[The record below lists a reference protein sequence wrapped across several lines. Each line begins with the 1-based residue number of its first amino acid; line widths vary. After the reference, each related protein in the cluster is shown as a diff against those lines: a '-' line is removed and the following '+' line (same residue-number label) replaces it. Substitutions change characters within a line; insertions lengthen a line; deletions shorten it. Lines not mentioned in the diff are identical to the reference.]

1 MASRDKNREQDKP
14 GADLLRRSLASP
26 AGAPGLD
33 VDPCPDPEILAAYS
47 EHSLDA
53 DETARYE
60 LHFSRCARCREML
73 VAMVHAGEL
82 AGAAGEK
89 RARSSSTAWVWDW
102 RWLAPAAAAVIVL
115 AAIWVMRGPALS
127 HRGASQSSPLI
138 AMNQSSAPP
147 ADVTANPEPAPP
159 ESSRAASNSASGVP
173 TASGA
178 LQRVAP
184 DLDSAKS
191 EIAPAAK
198 PAPPSRDKTKE
209 FGGNLPLSGRNYE
222 QLDTLKKSAVAPK
235 AGSSEPRG
243 YGVGHGTGNG
253 VGIPSSAETVTA
265 ENAIRPVAPASRPPA
280 AAPVPPEISTG
291 NAFGAAAPA
300 TQPARKAARAQE
312 TEVVTAAGA
321 APETAQDK
329 QMVTSLSRATAM
341 NESVMVESADDRNP
355 RTVVHSPDPDVLWR
369 ISSGRFVERSSDAGS
384 TWRVQWTNA
393 NAHVIAGAA
402 PSVETCWL
410 VGRNGIILL
419 TTDGK
424 KWRTITP
431 PADAD
436 FVDVAATDASS
447 ATVTTT
453 DDRKFTTTD
462 GGKRWIPAP

>member
-1 MASRDKNREQDKP
+1 MASRDKDREQDKP
-14 GADLLRRSLASP
+14 AADLLRRSLASP
-26 AGAPGLD
+26 AGAPGLEI
-33 VDPCPDPEILAAYS
+33 DPCPDPEILAAYF
-47 EHSLDA
+47 ERSLDA

-73 VAMVHAGEL
+73 AAMVHAGEP

-89 RARSSSTAWVWDW
+89 RARSSSTAWIWDW
-102 RWLAPAAAAVIVL
+102 RWLAPAAAALVFVVIV
-115 AAIWVMRGPALS
+115 VVFRPS
-127 HRGASQSSPLI
+127 HRPPGQALV
-138 AMNQSSAPP
+138 AMNQSAAPP
-147 ADVTANPEPAPP
+147 AVPP
-159 ESSRAASNSASGVP
+159 EATRAVDNSAAKIPSASG
-173 TASGA
+173 T

-191 EIAPAAK
+191 EIAPPAK
-198 PAPPSRDKTKE
+198 PAPPPRDETKE
-209 FGGNLPLSGRNYE
+209 FGANLPLSGRNYE
-222 QLDTLKKSAVAPK
+222 QMDTLKKSAVAPK
-235 AGSSEPRG
+235 ADNSEPRG
-243 YGVGHGTGNG
+243 YGVGQGAGNG
-253 VGIPSSAETVTA
+253 VGVPSSAETVTV
-265 ENAIRPVAPASRPPA
+265 ESAIRPVAPAPPPPA
-280 AAPVPPEISTG
+280 AAPVPPEISAA
-291 NAFGAAAPA
+291 NAIGGAAPA
-300 TQPARKAARAQE
+300 AQSARKAASARG
-312 TEVVTAAGA
+312 TEVVTVAGG

-329 QMVTSLSRATAM
+329 QMVASLSRSTAM
-341 NESVMVESADDRNP
+341 SEAVTVESADDRNP

-393 NAHVIAGAA
+393 NAHVVAGAA

-424 KWRTITP
+424 KWRTIAP

-453 DDRKFTTTD
+453 DDRKFTTSD
-462 GGKRWIPAP
+462 GGKRWTPAP

>member
-1 MASRDKNREQDKP
+1 MPLRDKDREQDKP
-14 GADLLRRSLASP
+14 AADLLRRSLASP

-33 VDPCPDPEILAAYS
+33 VDPCPDPEILAAYF
-47 EHSLDA
+47 ERSLDA

-73 VAMVHAGEL
+73 AAMVHAGEP

-89 RARSSSTAWVWDW
+89 RARSSSTAWAWDW
-102 RWLAPAAAAVIVL
+102 RWLAPVAATVIVL

-127 HRGASQSSPLI
+127 HRTALESGPMVASSQS
-138 AMNQSSAPP
+138 
-147 ADVTANPEPAPP
+147 PEPASP

-173 TASGA
+173 AVSGV
-178 LQRVAP
+178 LQRTAP
-184 DLDSAKS
+184 NLDSTKS
-191 EIAPAAK
+191 EITPAVK
-198 PAPPSRDKTKE
+198 PAPPSRDETKE
-209 FGGNLPLSGRNYE
+209 FGANLPLSGRNYE

-235 AGSSEPRG
+235 AESSEPRG

-253 VGIPSSAETVTA
+253 VGIPSSAETVTV
-265 ENAIRPVAPASRPPA
+265 ESAIRPVAPAPPPA
-280 AAPVPPEISTG
+280 AAPVPPEISAG
-291 NAFGAAAPA
+291 NVAGAAAPA
-300 TQPARKAARAQE
+300 PVAASERARNLQ
-312 TEVVTAAGA
+312 TVVVTANRGLAMSEA
-321 APETAQDK
+321 
-329 QMVTSLSRATAM
+329 VT
-341 NESVMVESADDRNP
+341 VESADDRNP

-384 TWRVQWTNA
+384 TWRVQWTKA
-393 NAHVIAGAA
+393 NAHVVAGAA
-402 PSVETCWL
+402 PSIETCWL

-424 KWRTITP
+424 KWRTIAP

>member
-1 MASRDKNREQDKP
+1 MASRDKDREQDEP
-14 GADLLRRSLASP
+14 AADLLRRSLASP

-33 VDPCPDPEILAAYS
+33 VDPCPDPEILAAYF
-47 EHSLDA
+47 ERSLDA

-73 VAMVHAGEL
+73 AAMVHAGEP

-102 RWLAPAAAAVIVL
+102 RWLAPAAVALVL
-115 AAIWVMRGPALS
+115 ATMWAMRGPVLS
-127 HRGASQSSPLI
+127 HRGASKSSPLV

-147 ADVTANPEPAPP
+147 ADVTANPEPVPP

-173 TASGA
+173 AASGA

-198 PAPPSRDKTKE
+198 PAPPSRAETKE
-209 FGGNLPLSGRNYE
+209 FGANLPLAGRNYE

-235 AGSSEPRG
+235 ADDSNLR
-243 YGVGHGTGNG
+243 GNG
-253 VGIPSSAETVTA
+253 VEASGIRDDVILSSEQPEPTPAAIPRQLSNNATSQTVT
-265 ENAIRPVAPASRPPA
+265 IAPAANP
-280 AAPVPPEISTG
+280 
-291 NAFGAAAPA
+291 AAPA
-300 TQPARKAARAQE
+300 TQPARKADRAQE
-312 TEVVTAAGA
+312 TEVVTNVAGA
-321 APETAQDK
+321 APEAARDK
-329 QMVTSLSRATAM
+329 QMVTSLSRSTAM
-341 NESVMVESADDRNP
+341 SETVTVESADDRNP

-424 KWRTITP
+424 KWRTIAP

-436 FVDVAATDASS
+436 FVGVAATDASS